1 MNVSLVSLW
10 LPILASGVAVF
21 IASSLIW
28 MVVNYHN
35 SDWQELPDE
44 DTARMALKSAAPGK
58 YSIPYAATAAERKSA
73 EWQEKFKEGPAAI
86 LTILPHGSLAMGK
99 QMVQWIIY
107 CLAISFLVAYVASVT
122 VSAGADYLNVFRIAG
137 TVAVLAYAGAAPM
150 RSIWFGQPWSATAKD
165 VLDGV
170 IYGFL
175 TAGVF
180 GWLWP

>member
-1 MNVSLVSLW
+1 MNVSVMSLW
-10 LPILASGVAVF
+10 LPILISAVLVF

-28 MVVNYHN
+28 VVVKYHN
-35 SDWQELPDE
+35 IDWQKLPDE
-44 DTARMALKSAAPGK
+44 DAARSALRGAAPGQ
-58 YSIPYAATAAERKSA
+58 YSVPHAASDAARKSE
-73 EWQEKFKEGPAAI
+73 EWQTKYKEGPAAM
-86 LTILPHGSLAMGK
+86 LVVVPHGSLAMGK
-99 QMVQWIIY
+99 QLVQWTIY

-122 VSAGADYLNVFRIAG
+122 VPAGTEYLHVFRVAG
-137 TVAVLAYAGAAPM
+137 TVGVLAYAGAAPM

-165 VLDGV
+165 MIDGV